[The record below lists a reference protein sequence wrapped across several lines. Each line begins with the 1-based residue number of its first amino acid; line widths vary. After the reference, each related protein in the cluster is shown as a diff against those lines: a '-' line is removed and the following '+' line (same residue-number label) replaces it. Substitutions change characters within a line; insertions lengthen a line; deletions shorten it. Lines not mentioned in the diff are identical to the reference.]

1 MRLAALLCA
10 AWYALV
16 MGSGA
21 AEASDTSHTPAD
33 VFAAMA
39 KVFQKEKAKGLH
51 IKYLFH
57 LSDPQGGDWWIKV
70 DDGKCTMGKGSIE
83 KPDCTLICTGDD
95 WVALDNETLGG
106 MRAFLTGR
114 LKIHGNRDLAKK
126 LNELFP

>member
-1 MRLAALLCA
+1 MRLAALLGA
-10 AWYALV
+10 VWLALIV
-16 MGSGA
+16 GGWA
-21 AEASDTSHTPAD
+21 AEPSDTSHTPAD
-33 VFAAMA
+33 VFAAMG

-57 LSDPQGGDWWIKV
+57 LSNPQGGDWWIRI
-70 DDGKCTMGKGSIE
+70 DDGKCAMGKGSIE
-83 KPDCTLICTGDD
+83 KPDCTIVCTGDD

-114 LKIHGNRDLAKK
+114 LKILGNRDLARK